1 MPRVSVPTGQDPA
14 SYVWGTLAGELAGPA
29 TAFSSA
35 VIAGSTLSLRE
46 YEAARI
52 SIAGIND
59 CELCLSWRSAA
70 KMRANDDDP
79 ASLPEDFYA
88 AVLARD
94 HRALTA
100 RERLCAEYATRFATD
115 HLAIDDQLWGE
126 IHENFSDAE
135 VVDLTLCVG
144 SCLIF
149 GRLNR
154 VLDIDGGCRV
164 GAPLPG

>member
-1 MPRVSVPTGQDPA
+1 MPRVSIPTDQDPA
-14 SYVWGTLAGELAGPA
+14 SYVWGTLAGVAAAPA
-29 TAFSSA
+29 NAFSSA
-35 VIAGSTLSLRE
+35 VIAGSALSLRE

-52 SIAGIND
+52 SIAGVND

-70 KMRANDDDP
+70 RVRAHAEDP
-79 ASLPEDFYA
+79 ASVPEVFYA
-88 AVLARD
+88 SVLARD
-94 HRALTA
+94 YSALSA
-100 RERLCAEYATRFATD
+100 RERLCAEYATLFATN
-115 HLAIDDQLWGE
+115 HLGIDDRVWAE
-126 IHENFSDAE
+126 IHEHFSDAE